1 MIGALVLL
9 WLVMS
14 RTGWDSLSVATR
26 TEAQDRFSQEASTI
40 AGKPVRVRCD
50 ESGEYVGAVQHADG
64 VATVGGDLTYLTP
77 ERCLDLYRLAF
88 DGEVTGSQTGRALA
102 VLAHEA
108 WHLRGVRN
116 EGTAECFA
124 FQSGVALGQRLG
136 LSEEAAGRLMSQQ
149 LAENA
154 GRKRRGRRVPG
165 PAGLPQRRHARP
177 RPGELALPLA
187 PTCAERPKSSPRG
200 ADIHPERTGSTVIL
214 GGSRSLPR

>member
-1 MIGALVLL
+1 MRQFLLGVAVIGALVLL

-40 AGKPVRVRCD
+40 AGKEVRVRCD

-108 WHLRGVRN
+108 WHLSGVRN
-116 EGTAECFA
+116 EGMAECYA

-136 LSEEAAGRLMSQQ
+136 LSEDRARQLMSQQ

-154 GRKRRGRRVPG
+154 GRQGEGAEYLVPPDCRDG
-165 PAGLPQRRHARP
+165 GALDLD
-177 RPGELALPLA
+177 PG
-187 PTCAERPKSSPRG
+187 SSQFP
-200 ADIHPERTGSTVIL
+200 
-214 GGSRSLPR
+214 